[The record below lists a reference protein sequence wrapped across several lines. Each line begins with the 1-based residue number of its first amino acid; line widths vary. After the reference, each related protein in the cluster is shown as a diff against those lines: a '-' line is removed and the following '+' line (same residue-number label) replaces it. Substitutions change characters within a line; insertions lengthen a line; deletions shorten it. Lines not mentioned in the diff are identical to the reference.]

1 MKREVNN
8 EYGRRKEKKD
18 HELLIG
24 NKNRNKNRNKN
35 SNRKMK
41 RREYSGVKKEG
52 DQRSSTHQMQLIELD
67 KVD

>member
-1 MKREVNN
+1 MKREENN

-24 NKNRNKNRNKN
+24 NKNSNKN

-41 RREYSGVKKEG
+41 RREFSGVKKEG